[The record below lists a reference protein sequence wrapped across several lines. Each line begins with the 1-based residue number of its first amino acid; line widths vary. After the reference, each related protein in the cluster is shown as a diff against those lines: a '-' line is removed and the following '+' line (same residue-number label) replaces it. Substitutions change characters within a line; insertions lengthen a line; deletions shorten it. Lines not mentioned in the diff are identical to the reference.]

1 MKLPKYRLFDYNT
14 PGPGVEK
21 DAPPKKGIALFWD
34 ILCRRFWKMVSLNL
48 LYLLFSVPALIIQ
61 YFLCYGVLTLIFSE
75 YMLND
80 ATMASTVSQMA
91 AYGAVLMFS
100 LFGGG
105 AATAAMTYIIRN
117 YTIDTHSWLWTDF
130 IRIYKARF
138 FKATGVYVIDAVMLL
153 LAGINF
159 WFYGSMAGSSIW
171 AYLLQGLMVVVFLVL
186 LLMHSYIYN
195 ILVSYKNKSV
205 FEIYKNA
212 FILAIGKLPRTAA
225 SMVLCTL
232 ISGVIC
238 FLACF
243 VAIYAMLLI
252 PIILFTFVTFVNLFI
267 TNPVM
272 SKYLGKIEV
281 E

>member
-1 MKLPKYRLFDYNT
+1 MKLPKYKLFDYTT
-14 PGPGVEK
+14 PGPGVDK
-21 DAPPKKGIALFWD
+21 NAPPKKGIALFGD
-34 ILCRRFWKMVSLNL
+34 ILQRRFWKMVSLNL
-48 LYLLFSVPALIIQ
+48 IYLLFSIPSLIIQ

-91 AYGAVLMFS
+91 AYSAVLMLS
-100 LFGGG
+100 LFGSG
-105 AATAAMTYIIRN
+105 AASAGSTYIIRN
-117 YTIDTHSWLWTDF
+117 YAMDTHSWLWSDF
-130 IRIYKARF
+130 IRIYKSRF
-138 FKATGVYVIDAVMLL
+138 LKATAVYIVDTVMLL
-153 LAGINF
+153 LIGINF
-159 WFYGSMAGSSIW
+159 WFYGTMAAGSFVASI
-171 AYLLQGLMVVVFLVL
+171 LQGLMVVVFLIL
-186 LLMHSYIYN
+186 LLMHSYVYN
-195 ILVSYKNKSV
+195 ILVSYKDKSV

-225 SMVLCTL
+225 ATALCAV

-252 PIILFTFVTFVNLFI
+252 PVILFTFIIFVNLFI

-272 SKYLGKIEV
+272 LKYLGKIED
-281 E
+281 